1 MNYKITFSEI
11 TQTFSE
17 IEFKISKRVINHHHR
32 LRIDL
37 KIAFSEITRSFSEV
51 EFKLSKRVQNCPQR
65 LKIDQ

>member
-1 MNYKITFSEI
+1 MTFSEF

-17 IEFKISKRVINHHHR
+17 YEFKISKKAINHHHS

-51 EFKLSKRVQNCPQR
+51 EFKLSKRLQNCPER
-65 LKIDQ
+65 IKIDQ